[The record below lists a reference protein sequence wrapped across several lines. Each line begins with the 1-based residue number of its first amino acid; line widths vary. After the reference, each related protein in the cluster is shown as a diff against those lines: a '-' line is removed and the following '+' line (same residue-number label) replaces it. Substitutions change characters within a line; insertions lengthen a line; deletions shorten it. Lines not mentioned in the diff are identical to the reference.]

1 MLLLLTSFQL
11 RVVFSILVI
20 TNTSKQ
26 YDALTQTKL
35 QYDALTQTK
44 LQYDALTQYKLQN
57 DALTQTKLQIDKVC
71 SRTNIVQ
78 DYYYVLAVNE
88 KWREITHW
96 QYLKICREFI

>member
-44 LQYDALTQYKLQN
+44 L
-57 DALTQTKLQIDKVC
+57 
-71 SRTNIVQ
+71 
-78 DYYYVLAVNE
+78 
-88 KWREITHW
+88 
-96 QYLKICREFI
+96 

>member
-1 MLLLLTSFQL
+1 MRLQSLLYCNNIISILRLLLLLLTSFQL

-44 LQYDALTQYKLQN
+44 LQYDALTQ
-57 DALTQTKLQIDKVC
+57 TKL
-71 SRTNIVQ
+71 
-78 DYYYVLAVNE
+78 
-88 KWREITHW
+88 
-96 QYLKICREFI
+96 